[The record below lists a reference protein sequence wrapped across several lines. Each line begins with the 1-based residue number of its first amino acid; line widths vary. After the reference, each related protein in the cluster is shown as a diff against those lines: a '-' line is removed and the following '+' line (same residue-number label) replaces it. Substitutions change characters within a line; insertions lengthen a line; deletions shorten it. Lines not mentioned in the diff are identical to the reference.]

1 MGIYI
6 PNRQQSLR
14 LLAIAGLVATLTACG
29 SDSDDLPTPPAPPA
43 PPPPPPPV
51 DVSYDV
57 TVTNLTNAQPLSP
70 VAVVLHDEGNLWTI
84 GEPASAALE
93 QMAEGGDTAE
103 LRALSVVL
111 AEASGAA
118 PIGPSGS
125 ETISITIQDNEMA
138 NISITTMLVNTNDA
152 FTGLNAWSLADLA
165 VGDSWT
171 TVARAYDAGTEA
183 NTEAAGTMPGPADGG
198 EGFNAARDDADFVA
212 LHPGVVTGDDGLG
225 SSVLTVQHKFDNPV
239 VRITITRTE

>member
-29 SDSDDLPTPPAPPA
+29 SDSDDLPTPPVPPA
-43 PPPPPPPV
+43 PPPPPPV

-84 GEPASAALE
+84 GESASVALE

-118 PIGPSGS
+118 PIGPGGS

-171 TVARAYDAGTEA
+171 TVTRAYDAGTEA
-183 NTEAAGTMPGPADGG
+183 NSEAAGTMPGPADGG
-198 EGFNAARDDADFVA
+198 EGFNAVRDDADFVA

-225 SSVLTVQHKFDNPV
+225 SSVLTVLHKIDNPV